1 MILDLTLAQWLWVAM
16 AALCVGLS
24 KMGLSGVMTII
35 IPVMAT
41 IFGGKESTGILL
53 PILLVGDVFAV
64 SYYRQHAQWHAIKRL
79 LLWAGIGL
87 VIGAVVG
94 NTVSDRQFKT
104 IIGLSVMVCVGL
116 LIFIETKGDSFAV
129 PEKAW
134 FYALAGIL
142 SGFTTMIGNAA
153 GPIMSLY
160 LVAMGYRKNNFLGT
174 YAWFFLIINAVK
186 VPLQVLLW
194 HNITLG
200 NAALAAVMIPAVAL
214 GAVLGALI
222 VKKINEKLFRY
233 LVIGMTLLAAVRLL
247 F

>member
-1 MILDLTLAQWLWVAM
+1 MFDFNMTQWVWI
-16 AALCVGLS
+16 AAASLCVGFS
-24 KMGLSGVMTII
+24 KMGLSGIMTII
-35 IPVMAT
+35 IPIMAS

-64 SYYRQHAQWHAIKRL
+64 TYYRQHAQWHAIRRL
-79 LLWAGIGL
+79 ILWAGIGL
-87 VIGAVVG
+87 IIGAFVG
-94 NTVSDRQFKT
+94 NYVSDRQFKT
-104 IIGLSVMVCVGL
+104 IIAISVMACVGL
-116 LIFIETKGDSFAV
+116 LVWIETKGDSFAV

-174 YAWFFLIINAVK
+174 YSWFFLIINALK
-186 VPLQVLLW
+186 VPLQVFLW
-194 HNITLG
+194 HNITLS
-200 NAALAAVMIPAVAL
+200 NAATAAVMIPVVAL
-214 GAVLGALI
+214 GALLGALI

-233 LVIGMTLLAAVRLL
+233 LVIGMTAIAGIRLL